1 MTTPAKTIPS
11 LRLAQREMAQTRILS
26 AARAVFMMQG
36 VAEASID
43 AIAQHAG
50 VGRATV
56 YRHFSGKDA
65 LLLGLVEE
73 DWDRQAALFAKLGR
87 EADPDARAV
96 TDWLR
101 LLVRATRARRDSMR
115 LYSTVLGEL
124 ADMADR
130 LAAHRLRLVAA
141 LGEHITAFAAPP
153 PRQRVEALLLVMQIE
168 QFCVYA
174 AVSASEADIEVA
186 TELVAARILDFAFRP
201 SPSPVPPAA

>member
-1 MTTPAKTIPS
+1 MPAQARTIPS
-11 LRLAQREMAQTRILS
+11 LRVAQREMAQARILS
-26 AARAVFMMQG
+26 AARAVFMAQG

-73 DWDRQAALFAKLGR
+73 DWDRQASLFARLGR
-87 EADPDARAV
+87 EADPDAQAV
-96 TDWLR
+96 AGWLR

-115 LYSTVLGEL
+115 LYSTVLGEF
-124 ADMADR
+124 ADMTDR
-130 LAAHRLRLVAA
+130 LAAHRSRLVAA
-141 LGEHITAFAAPP
+141 LGEHLAAFADPT
-153 PRQRVEALLLVMQIE
+153 PRRRVEALLLVMQIE

-174 AVSASEADIEVA
+174 AVSAPDADVEIA
-186 TELVAARILDFAFRP
+186 TEIVSARILEFVLRP
-201 SPSPVPPAA
+201 PPAPPVP